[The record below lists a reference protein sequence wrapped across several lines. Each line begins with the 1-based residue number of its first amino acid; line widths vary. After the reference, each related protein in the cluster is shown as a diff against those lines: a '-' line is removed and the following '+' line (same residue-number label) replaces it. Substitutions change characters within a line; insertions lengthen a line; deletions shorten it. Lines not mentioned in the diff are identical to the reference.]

1 MRRTKSWIV
10 GIACGALCAVCVFM
24 YLQDAGAQV
33 DAARAEA
40 LEIASGRRFARSYR
54 ADDKNGIHQVE
65 TTKTS
70 SIGVRVSVGNA

>member
-1 MRRTKSWIV
+1 MRQTKSWIV

-40 LEIASGRRFARSYR
+40 LERGRELLAWR
-54 ADDKNGIHQVE
+54 KG
-65 TTKTS
+65 TS
-70 SIGVRVSVGNA
+70 QLVR

>member
-40 LEIASGRRFARSYR
+40 LERFWRRTGR
-54 ADDKNGIHQVE
+54 
-65 TTKTS
+65 
-70 SIGVRVSVGNA
+70 GVRGEKGHRSW

>member
-40 LEIASGRRFARSYR
+40 L
-54 ADDKNGIHQVE
+54 
-65 TTKTS
+65 
-70 SIGVRVSVGNA
+70 

>member
-33 DAARAEA
+33 DAARAEGQRDVLLA
-40 LEIASGRRFARSYR
+40 VYFLAHFFNSIY
-54 ADDKNGIHQVE
+54 
-65 TTKTS
+65 S
-70 SIGVRVSVGNA
+70 SLCSLCHTLS